1 VKKKSIITIWL
12 LLVIINYSGK
22 AEVNF
27 KAHLGISYIEHFST
41 GITLSFSNKH
51 NISLLYGSN
60 FLIKPQEFSSF
71 LIQYEMLLNKIKIG
85 SITPKFGIK
94 GGYSIYTNNYYQ
106 WELLAVVPFIGFNYP
121 IKNKVS
127 LALDMGVAVSR
138 ELSLK
143 RISYGEIGGYKQFLP
158 ELKIGIFI
166 NL

>member
-1 VKKKSIITIWL
+1 MKRKIFLIWL
-12 LLVIINYSGK
+12 FLIIVNYSGK

-41 GITLSFSNKH
+41 GISFSFSNKH

-60 FLIKPQEFSSF
+60 FFIKPQEFSSF
-71 LIQYEMLLNKIKIG
+71 LIQYEMLLNKIKIR

-94 GGYSIYTNNYYQ
+94 GGYSVYTNNYYQ
-106 WELLAVVPFIGFNYP
+106 WELIAVVPFIGFNYP
-121 IKNKVS
+121 VKNKVNI
-127 LALDMGVAVSR
+127 ALDLGVAVSR

-143 RISYGEIGGYKQFLP
+143 RVSYGEIGEYKRFLP
-158 ELKIGIFI
+158 ELKIGIFF